1 MTHVAAVEETVK
13 RLSSHK
19 GVVGIAIVNGDG
31 VPIRTTL
38 DPELATTYAALV
50 SQLALKARHMVRE
63 LAEDGSDDL
72 QFLRVRSKKHEIMI
86 APGFDRDHN
95 YTLLV
100 VQQPDAEP
108 SGISVRGVIDTTG
121 IISAAVERYAELC
134 GGAFSGQAVDRT
146 QVIDSVQFFYSPPP
160 RAAVPYA
167 ASLRGHDK
175 DPSPPA
181 RKSLGFA
188 SPRTSAGKENAVG
201 SGGITPRSAS
211 ALRAHAAP
219 FAGGLPATPPA
230 PHGVGGPHSALSLL
244 PSLPEHMSL
253 AVGDGRAEPSA
264 GCGGVADSPLQCT
277 PSYSTSHAAPARAY
291 SLFGSGGG
299 LAATA
304 GLQYPEAAPFTGGG
318 SFLLSAFEQAS
329 TPFLYPAA
337 PPAAAGV
344 ERFLVF
350 GGAADA
356 VLPAATPSV
365 PLEQLHRQSSLGSM
379 QVDGLLHRQLSGGG
393 GQMDFSVG
401 GMGPLHRQLS
411 GEDSVL
417 AACGFPAFSTFA
429 QQSQAYFQPSL
440 FEPPAQPVQPP
451 GAATDGGAAHWWEP
465 ADAHMQHTQL
475 PATFGLF

>member
-167 ASLRGHDK
+167 ASLR
-175 DPSPPA
+175 A
-181 RKSLGFA
+181 T
-188 SPRTSAGKENAVG
+188 TS
-201 SGGITPRSAS
+201 
-211 ALRAHAAP
+211 
-219 FAGGLPATPPA
+219 
-230 PHGVGGPHSALSLL
+230 
-244 PSLPEHMSL
+244 
-253 AVGDGRAEPSA
+253 
-264 GCGGVADSPLQCT
+264 
-277 PSYSTSHAAPARAY
+277 
-291 SLFGSGGG
+291 
-299 LAATA
+299 
-304 GLQYPEAAPFTGGG
+304 LQYPEAAPFTGGG

-393 GQMDFSVG
+393 GQMDFSEVAHDCTNWTPAVFYDLMRLG
-401 GMGPLHRQLS
+401 TAQVQAVQARAKSQAAKEFVRMYNLQKASGMGLEVDPKILS
-411 GEDSVL
+411 AAERAGRLTPSVM
-417 AACGFPAFSTFA
+417 AA
-429 QQSQAYFQPSL
+429 
-440 FEPPAQPVQPP
+440 
-451 GAATDGGAAHWWEP
+451 
-465 ADAHMQHTQL
+465 
-475 PATFGLF
+475 